1 MKNRYLNNLIITDA
15 IAAKKIAFVTGPRQ
29 VGKTTLCKQ
38 ILEKL
43 KASDSYYNW
52 DDQDFRLVWIQ
63 SPKNLI
69 EKKDIVVFDEIHK
82 DRKWKNKLKGLFD
95 LYGSKVNFIVSGSAR
110 LDYYRKSGDSLQ
122 GRYFPY
128 RLHPFTLGETS
139 SIKLPPQKNWLE
151 HANTSDIAFDDLL
164 NLGGFPEPLL
174 GQSQNKATTWRNL
187 YRERMV
193 REDIRDLQNVRDLSM
208 LDNLSLLLKTKIGSQ
223 LSYESLRKDLS
234 VSFESIL
241 RWIDLYEA
249 IYYCYRIRPYSN
261 KIKNSIIKEPKLYL
275 YDWSNLEEQGAK
287 FENLIAGHLLKNVH
301 LWTDGAMGDFK
312 LYYLRDKQKREVDFF
327 ITNNNKPYLLLEVK
341 SNQTALSPSLIHY
354 NEILKPMFC
363 LQLVREEKKER
374 GASLLHPNIRVMH
387 VNKFLSALN

>member
-1 MKNRYLNNLIITDA
+1 MKDRYLNNLILTDA

-38 ILEKL
+38 ILEQL

-52 DDQDFRLVWIQ
+52 DDQDFRLTWLQ

-69 EKKDIVVFDEIHK
+69 ENKDIVVFDEIHK
-82 DRKWKNKLKGLFD
+82 DRKWKNRLKGLFD
-95 LYGSKVNFIVSGSAR
+95 VYGSKVSFIVSGSAR

-139 SIKLPPQKNWLE
+139 IIKPPPQNNWLE
-151 HANTSDIAFDDLL
+151 HANISDIALDDLL

-174 GQSQNKATTWRNL
+174 GQSQNKATRWRNL

-241 RWIDLYEA
+241 RWIELYEA
-249 IYYCYRIRPYSN
+249 LYYCYRIRPYSN

-275 YDWSNLEEQGAK
+275 YDWSNLEVQGAK

-354 NEILKPMFC
+354 SEILKPIFC
-363 LQLVREEKKER
+363 FQLVREEKKER
-374 GASLLHPNIRVMH
+374 SANLLHPNISVMH